1 MKSGVIQEKL
11 VGFGYGRVSTEEQ
24 KEKGL
29 SPEDQEERIR
39 TFGDQ
44 WDIELLNVIIESTS
58 GSIPIAKRDGM
69 KPITQAM
76 RRKEINTIVILRPD
90 RLSRDTPD
98 AINTGREW
106 AKKNIKLF
114 ITEFGPNPVDL
125 STPEGEFVFTQWY
138 ALANYGRRRIAK
150 NTSAALQYRKK
161 HHLTYCRF
169 APYGWEKE
177 AIPTA
182 RNKRGEPVKR
192 LLKVPHE
199 QKVIQQIQL
208 WRSEKRPLPYWR
220 IAERLNKQGVPTK
233 NGGKRWYMSTVRYVL
248 ERNLKGE

>member
-1 MKSGVIQEKL
+1 MTGISTKDKL

-44 WDIELLNVIIESTS
+44 WDIELVNVIIESTS

-69 KPITQAM
+69 KRITQAM

-98 AINTGREW
+98 AITTGRAW
-106 AKKNIKLF
+106 AKNNIYF
-114 ITEFGPNPVDL
+114 FMTEFGPNPVDL

-161 HHLTYCRF
+161 HRLTYCRF
-169 APYGWEKE
+169 APYGWQKE
-177 AIPTA
+177 TKPTA
-182 RNKRGEPVKR
+182 RNKQGKPVKR
-192 LLKVPHE
+192 LIAVPEE
-199 QKVIQQIQL
+199 QEVIQQIQV
-208 WRSEKRPLPYWR
+208 WRSEEKPVPYWK
-220 IAERLNKQGVPTK
+220 IAERLNSRRIATK
-233 NGGKRWYMSTVRYVL
+233 NGGKQWYASTVKYVL
-248 ERNLKGE
+248 DRSIIG